1 MTNGVSRKKRSL
13 ARTQDMAVLTLMVL
27 PAFLLITVFHYGALP
42 GIAIAFA
49 KYNVGGFHEW
59 VGFENFEYI
68 FGLKNFWRAFANNW
82 RYVGLN
88 YLFIFPSA
96 IIMAILFNE
105 VQNHFF
111 KKFVQTVSTVPNF
124 LAWSTVG
131 GIWVL
136 MLSPSSGYINVL
148 LNKMGFDSIYFF
160 SYNNLFPFLYVFIA
174 IWKNVGYNSIIYMAA
189 LSGISEELYEA
200 AAIDGAGRFKQIL
213 HITLPGL
220 KPTIL
225 VMFVLSFASVLNLFE
240 PLYVLSNTMVS
251 KASMVLDTYIYSTGI
266 TNGRY
271 DIATA
276 MGLFKSTI
284 SLVLVLASNYLSKR
298 MTEDGSSIL

>member
-1 MTNGVSRKKRSL
+1 MISKRPRKRN
-13 ARTQDMAVLTLMVL
+13 RTVWSQDMLTLTLMVL

-42 GIAIAFA
+42 GIIIALTKFD
-49 KYNVGGFHEW
+49 VGGMHGW
-59 VGFENFEYI
+59 VGLENFEYI

-82 RYVGLN
+82 YYVALN
-88 YLFIFPSA
+88 YVFIFPSA

-105 VQNHFF
+105 VRCRMY
-111 KKFVQTVSTVPNF
+111 KKAIQTVSTIPYF
-124 LAWSTVG
+124 LSWSTVG

-136 MLSPSSGYINVL
+136 LLSPSIGYFNII
-148 LNKMGFDSIYFF
+148 LNALGFESIYFF
-160 SYNNLFPFLYVFIA
+160 SYNNLFPYLYVVIA

-200 AAIDGAGRFKQIL
+200 AAIDGAGRMKQIW

-240 PLYVLSNTMVS
+240 PLFVLSNTMVS
-251 KASMVLDTYIYSTGI
+251 KSATVLDTYIYKTGI
-266 TNGRY
+266 TNGHY
-271 DIATA
+271 DVATA
-276 MGLFKSTI
+276 MGFFKSTI
-284 SLVLVLASNYLSKR
+284 SLALVLASNYLSKR

>member
-1 MTNGVSRKKRSL
+1 MTSERLKTKRRP
-13 ARTQDMAVLTLMVL
+13 ARSQDMLILTLMVL
-27 PAFLLITVFHYGALP
+27 PAFLLITIFHYGALP
-42 GIAIAFA
+42 GVVIAFA
-49 KYNVGGFHEW
+49 KFNVGGFHKW
-59 VGFENFEYI
+59 VGLDNFRYI

-82 RYVGLN
+82 RYVALN
-88 YLFIFPSA
+88 YIFIFPSA
-96 IIMAILFNE
+96 IVMAILFNE
-105 VQNHFF
+105 VRCRFY
-111 KKFVQTVSTVPNF
+111 KKFVQTVSTVPYF

-136 MLSPSSGYINVL
+136 LLSPTTGYFNVL
-148 LNKMGFDSIYFF
+148 LNALGFDSIYFF
-160 SYNNLFPFLYVFIA
+160 SYNSLFPYLYVVIA

-200 AAIDGAGRFKQIL
+200 AAIDGAGRMKRIL

-240 PLYVLSNTMVS
+240 PLFVLSNTMVS
-251 KASMVLDTYIYSTGI
+251 KAAMVLDTYIYNTGI

-271 DIATA
+271 DVATA

>member
-1 MTNGVSRKKRSL
+1 
-13 ARTQDMAVLTLMVL
+13 
-27 PAFLLITVFHYGALP
+27 
-42 GIAIAFA
+42 
-49 KYNVGGFHEW
+49 
-59 VGFENFEYI
+59 
-68 FGLKNFWRAFANNW
+68 
-82 RYVGLN
+82 
-88 YLFIFPSA
+88 
-96 IIMAILFNE
+96 
-105 VQNHFF
+105 
-111 KKFVQTVSTVPNF
+111 
-124 LAWSTVG
+124 
-131 GIWVL
+131 